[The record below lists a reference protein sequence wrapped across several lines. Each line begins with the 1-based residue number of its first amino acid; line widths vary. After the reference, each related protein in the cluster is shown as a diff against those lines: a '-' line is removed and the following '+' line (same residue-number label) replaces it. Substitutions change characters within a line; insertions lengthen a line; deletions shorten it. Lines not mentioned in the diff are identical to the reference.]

1 MAELLSLV
9 PAKSLETD
17 VVVGEASAVCP
28 LPPVTVSND
37 TLLISLID
45 RLRRTLEN
53 HRSENQ
59 IVVMQDFPDPDAL
72 SSAWAYQIIAEQYD
86 IHCDIVYAG
95 TLSHQENVALVKL
108 TGLPAKR
115 WGALWYFIHDYNA
128 QQSKAK
134 D

>member
-17 VVVGEASAVCP
+17 VVAGEAPAVCP

-53 HRSENQ
+53 HRGENQ

-72 SSAWAYQIIAEQYD
+72 SSPWAYQLIAEQY
-86 IHCDIVYAG
+86 VAG
-95 TLSHQENVALVKL
+95 DRLGK
-108 TGLPAKR
+108 
-115 WGALWYFIHDYNA
+115 
-128 QQSKAK
+128 
-134 D
+134 